1 MQPNIFWGGGET
13 KRFHCEAMESEI
25 FRLFIVN
32 VLLSML
38 TLGVYRFWG
47 KTRVRQYLWSQI
59 NFDNDGFQYT
69 GRGGELF
76 RGFLGALG
84 IFACL
89 VIMSEGLDHGLSL
102 IAPGVERTVAI
113 AFSLA
118 LYLLAG
124 IGAYSAR
131 RYLLSR
137 TCWRSIR
144 FGLSGSSG
152 TYAKKVLYSQLAN
165 ILTLGLYGPFRRN
178 QLTSY
183 LLNNT
188 WFGSEQFVYDGK
200 GREMFGR
207 FLLAYGLT
215 IPTLGLIWFWYKAE
229 EYRYMAAHTQFQG
242 ARFTVT
248 LSGSQLLR
256 LTLGNWLLLLGT
268 LGLAY
273 PLTLM
278 RKARALC
285 LHLVVEG
292 PVTYEVIAQREQPAS
307 SIGEGL
313 IGVFGMNEV

>member
-1 MQPNIFWGGGET
+1 MQPNIFWGSGET
-13 KRFHCEAMESEI
+13 KRFHCDAIGSEI
-25 FRLFIVN
+25 FRLFLVN

-38 TLGVYRFWG
+38 TLGIYRFWG

-59 NFDNDGFQYT
+59 SFDNDNFQYT

-84 IFACL
+84 ILAGL
-89 VIMSEGLDHGLSL
+89 VITSEGLDYGLSM
-102 IAPGVERTVAI
+102 IAPGFERTVTI

-124 IGAYSAR
+124 IGAYTAR

-144 FGLSGSSG
+144 FGLSGSPG
-152 TYAKKVLYSQLAN
+152 IYAKKILYSQLVN
-165 ILTLGLYGPFRRN
+165 VCTLGLYSPFRRN

-188 WFGSEQFVYDGK
+188 WFGSEQFIYDGK
-200 GREMFGR
+200 GREMFGQ
-207 FLLAYGLT
+207 FLLAYVLT
-215 IPTLGLIWFWYKAE
+215 IPTLGLVWFWYKAA
-229 EYRYMAAHTQFQG
+229 EYRYVAAHTQFQD
-242 ARFTVT
+242 ARFAVT
-248 LSGSQLLR
+248 ISGSQLFR
-256 LTLGNWLLLLGT
+256 LVLGNWLLLLAT

-285 LHLVVEG
+285 LSLVVEG
-292 PVTYEVIAQREQPAS
+292 PVTYEVIVQCQQPTS

>member
-1 MQPNIFWGGGET
+1 MQPSIFWGGQET
-13 KRFHCEAMESEI
+13 KRFHCDAVGSEL
-25 FRLFIVN
+25 FRLFLANI
-32 VLLSML
+32 LLSMV

-47 KTRVRQYLWSQI
+47 KTRVRQYLWGQI
-59 NFDNDGFQYT
+59 SFDNDGFQYT

-84 IFACL
+84 ILTCL
-89 VIMSEGLDHGLSL
+89 VLMSEGLDYGLSL
-102 IAPGVERTVAI
+102 MAPGFERTVTI
-113 AFSLA
+113 AFALA

-137 TCWRSIR
+137 SCWRGIR
-144 FGLSGSSG
+144 FGLSGSPG
-152 TYAKKVLYSQLAN
+152 TYAKKLLYSQLVN
-165 ILTLGLYGPFRRN
+165 IFTLGLYTPFRRN

-188 WFGSEQFVYDGK
+188 WFGNEQFVYDGK
-200 GREMFGR
+200 GQEMFGR

-215 IPTLGLIWFWYKAE
+215 IPTFGLIWFWYKAA

-248 LSGSQLLR
+248 LSGSQMLR
-256 LTLGNWLLLLGT
+256 LTFGNWLLLLGT

-278 RKARALC
+278 RKARAFC
-285 LHLVVEG
+285 RHLVVEG
-292 PVTYEVIAQREQPAS
+292 PVAYEVIAQCEHPAS

-313 IGVFGMNEV
+313 IGVFGMNQM